1 VERKDT
7 ILKIIVR
14 EYIAGA
20 IPVGSETIARKY
32 GLGVSPATIRNE
44 MARLEEKGYILRRHT
59 SGGGIPSDKGYRYY
73 VESMVDEGEMPME
86 EQLMISHLFHQVER
100 ELEQWTVLAAALL
113 ARIVNSMAIV
123 TSAKAVE
130 SRLKHIELVTVH
142 DFLALLIVLLHE
154 AKLKKQLLA
163 FNKAISQEELTLVSN
178 RLNAAFRGL
187 AGTEILTRG
196 LELSPVEGQVTKS
209 LVRMMEE
216 EDEQR
221 YEEPR
226 IDGLRHMLLQPEFGS
241 GEKLLSLMEVLESG
255 RLARFILPQ
264 VVAEGGVRVIIG
276 AENREY
282 AMRDCSMVVTQY
294 GIPGE
299 VSGVLGVLGPTRMQ
313 YGRAISAVRYMGS
326 LMSSLVAELYSD
338 NS

>member
-1 VERKDT
+1 MERKDT

>member
-1 VERKDT
+1 MERKDT

-326 LMSSLVAELYSD
+326 LMSSLVAELYGDS
-338 NS
+338 S